1 MRALKRLGI
10 FAIALV
16 ILLFAIAATPAS
28 ANTRVYASDVKIIDW
43 FHIGL
48 IYNVPYN
55 AVYDPYIGGVDQST
69 VDRYVSADHKN
80 VQSWEWRYYSPGK
93 SALLIPKTYI
103 LHRWNF
109 KSEIYLEFLS
119 GQV

>member
-1 MRALKRLGI
+1 MRGLKRLGI

-43 FHIGL
+43 FHVGL

-55 AVYDPYIGGVDQST
+55 AAYDPYIGGVDQAT
-69 VDRYVSADHKN
+69 VDKYVSADHKN